1 MRSIALLTQK
11 RYPFGG
17 GPEPYRVAA
26 ADPFSSDRELES
38 CK

>member
-11 RYPFGG
+11 GYPSGE

-26 ADPFSSDRELES
+26 ADPFPSDRELES